1 MLANVSCST
10 LRKWL
15 EPPQPHP
22 RSQTHT
28 RTSKIKIGPVLT
40 APQHR
45 LVATSETFVAS
56 VLMDVETTF
65 KDWWKLATFFAIS
78 HDACRKPQ
86 WWLSVA
92 D

>member
-65 KDWWKLATFFAIS
+65 KD
-78 HDACRKPQ
+78 
-86 WWLSVA
+86 
-92 D
+92 